1 MHERT
6 DVTDAVKFE
15 KLTPGT
21 YSAFHVHSEL
31 HHLSNLNSLTT
42 GEDVPENT
50 GNTRSVE
57 NGTGKTDFF
66 LWNVYRAFFLRFRI
80 MISNKCTSV
89 CLLYK
94 VVQI

>member
-1 MHERT
+1 MQERT

-15 KLTPGT
+15 KLTPGI

-31 HHLSNLNSLTT
+31 HNLCNLNSLTT

-66 LWNVYRAFFLRFRI
+66 NGMFTVHF
-80 MISNKCTSV
+80 S
-89 CLLYK
+89 
-94 VVQI
+94 